1 MYQEHKA
8 EIKEDGSCD
17 KGNGHSA
24 ASGKIMEGFSKILG
38 KDCAALGNL
47 DIDIVQSTAKVLY
60 KSSNTQIGI

>member
-8 EIKEDGSCD
+8 EIKEDDSCD

-38 KDCAALGNL
+38 KDCAELGNL
-47 DIDIVQSTAKVLY
+47 EIDVIKATAKVLY